1 MTLITVDTESN
12 TSMDLDTPLISTTPT
27 TIPTT
32 TPTIIPTTIP
42 TTIPIVEEHSFTF
55 VNSLVDKFYAFMAEI
70 YIEHQ
75 KLKFKYAKDLL
86 NGIVNK
92 PLQPFPQYF
101 LFKLFYNYGVKR
113 RMSNDYIA
121 LLYYSKSAKGY
132 KKTEPITML
141 CRHMLIDL
149 RSMRII
155 SLGIPKSVKIDEF
168 CKTYAIDKTN
178 CDTNGDK
185 YRLYYF
191 TEGTM
196 MTYNPSLKKYNIT
209 IVNTDSDDEDLENPE
224 PKAAFVKKTDKTA
237 KIEDNDLEDYEIV
250 NLDSKDT
257 VTDTDTTVID
267 TVTDTLDS
275 LDLEKSIEIKF
286 NNQFMYSTRKVL
298 GTGSFGSNKSFLD
311 MFEENNKVY
320 NTDLSLIPSNLIKD
334 TVLVFNIE
342 HPENNIISTIKRN
355 TNTLCAVF
363 RFKPELDTE
372 REFSDIISNSNS
384 SNTSYNPTDDTS
396 EDNFTTLMYEKF
408 KILGTNM
415 ITQIQVSNY
424 KKYLTDNNV
433 NVNLYLPKVVK
444 KFEKVTTD
452 ATHFTEVKEQ
462 IDINKISISELETMV
477 NNKSKYFH
485 GYILYGLNGE
495 RSKITNQKYKD
506 LCELKGN
513 KPITIDQTNNKNLFY
528 LYCRLLKQK
537 NVNKFLKEFDTEVS
551 MGGTSYKQ
559 IFMWFYTL
567 IHNYSLSLFKVYHYS
582 FVKKSFNKPDIPY
595 DLKPLCGDLHTMYKS
610 NNTPI
615 TNTIIEQ
622 YLFDLPASKLFWRL
636 FKTPPELSSDTS
648 IPSIPIIPIIPSIP
662 SDTISSN

>member
-1 MTLITVDTESN
+1 MDSVTIDAN
-12 TSMDLDTPLISTTPT
+12 TSMDIDTTDTSTTIT
-27 TIPTT
+27 TSIPTT
-32 TPTIIPTTIP
+32 DTTATT

-55 VNSLVDKFYAFMAEI
+55 VNSLVDKFYTFMAEI

-168 CKTYAIDKTN
+168 CKTYSIDKTN

-224 PKAAFVKKTDKTA
+224 PKAAFVKSPAKT
-237 KIEDNDLEDYEIV
+237 EDNDLEDYEIV
-250 NLDSKDT
+250 NLDRKDT
-257 VTDTDTTVID
+257 VTVTNVID

-320 NTDLSLIPSNLIKD
+320 NTDLSLIPSELIKD

-372 REFSDIISNSNS
+372 REFSDIISI

-396 EDNFTTLMYEKF
+396 EHNFTSLMYEKF

-424 KKYLTDNNV
+424 KKYLSENNV

-444 KFEKVTTD
+444 SFEKVFTKFSKVNEDT
-452 ATHFTEVKEQ
+452 ANFTEVKEQ
-462 IDINKISISELETMV
+462 IDINKISISELETIV

-513 KPITIDQTNNKNLFY
+513 KPITIDQSNNKNLFY

-537 NVNKFLKEFDTEVS
+537 NVNKFLKEFDTEVT

-636 FKTPPELSSDTS
+636 FKTPPELSSISSISS
-648 IPSIPIIPIIPSIP
+648 IPSDITIS

>member
-1 MTLITVDTESN
+1 MDVD
-12 TSMDLDTPLISTTPT
+12 

-32 TPTIIPTTIP
+32 TPTTTSII
-42 TTIPIVEEHSFTF
+42 EEHSFTF
-55 VNSLVDKFYAFMAEI
+55 VNTLVDKFYKFMADV
-70 YIEHQ
+70 YIEHKTLLNKQ
-75 KLKFKYAKDLL
+75 NKDLFDEK
-86 NGIVNK
+86 IVT
-92 PLQPFPQYF
+92 PIQPFPQYF
-101 LFKLFYNYGVKR
+101 LYKLFYNYGVKR

-121 LLYYSKSAKGY
+121 LLYYSKTAKGY
-132 KKTEPITML
+132 KNTEPITML

-149 RSMRII
+149 RYMRII

-168 CKTYAIDKTN
+168 CNTYSIDKTN
-178 CDTNGDK
+178 SATNCEK

-209 IVNTDSDDEDLENPE
+209 IVNTDSDDEQDQDLENPE
-224 PKAAFVKKTDKTA
+224 HKTVFKHS
-237 KIEDNDLEDYEIV
+237 EG
-250 NLDSKDT
+250 KD
-257 VTDTDTTVID
+257 
-267 TVTDTLDS
+267 DS
-275 LDLEKSIEIKF
+275 LSNKLDTMDLDQMDLDKSVEIKF
-286 NNQFMYSTRKVL
+286 NNQFMYSTRKIL
-298 GTGSFGSNKSFLD
+298 GTGNFGSNKSFLD

-320 NTDLSLIPSNLIKD
+320 NTDLSLIPSDLIKD

-355 TNTLCAVF
+355 TNTLCSVF
-363 RFKPELDTE
+363 RFKSELDSQTE
-372 REFSDIISNSNS
+372 YSSIINS
-384 SNTSYNPTDDTS
+384 SYIIGDETS
-396 EDNFTTLMYEKF
+396 ENNFISLIYDNF

-424 KKYLTDNNV
+424 QKYLTDNNV
-433 NVNLYLPKVVK
+433 NVNFYLPKVVK
-444 KFEKVTTD
+444 KFEKVTTNSID
-452 ATHFTEVKEQ
+452 NTEVKEQ
-462 IDINKISISELETMV
+462 IDIHSLSISQLETLV

-513 KPITIDQTNNKNLFY
+513 KPITIDQSNNKNLFY

-537 NVNKFLKEFDTEVS
+537 NVSKFLKEFDNE
-551 MGGTSYKQ
+551 TSIGSTTYKQ

-582 FVKKSFNKPDIPY
+582 FVKKTFNKPDIPY
-595 DLKPLCGDLHTMYKS
+595 DLKPLCGDLHKMYKS

-636 FKTPPELSSDTS
+636 FKNTTDTTIPDTTIPDTTSPATEVSSTA
-648 IPSIPIIPIIPSIP
+648 IPNAI
-662 SDTISSN
+662 

>member
-1 MTLITVDTESN
+1 METKPIPMSLS
-12 TSMDLDTPLISTTPT
+12 IS
-27 TIPTT
+27 
-32 TPTIIPTTIP
+32 
-42 TTIPIVEEHSFTF
+42 EEHSFTF
-55 VNSLVDKFYAFMAEI
+55 VNTLVDKFYKFMADV
-70 YIEHQ
+70 YIEYQ
-75 KLKFKYAKDLL
+75 KLKFKYAEDLL

-132 KKTEPITML
+132 KNTEPITML

-168 CKTYAIDKTN
+168 CNTYNIVKTN
-178 CDTNGDK
+178 CETNCEK

-209 IVNTDSDDEDLENPE
+209 IVNTDSDD
-224 PKAAFVKKTDKTA
+224 
-237 KIEDNDLEDYEIV
+237 DNDLEDYEMV
-250 NLDSKDT
+250 NHESIDDTAITNKLENIDLD
-257 VTDTDTTVID
+257 
-267 TVTDTLDS
+267 
-275 LDLEKSIEIKF
+275 KSVEIKF

-320 NTDLSLIPSNLIKD
+320 NTDLTLIPSELIKD

-363 RFKPELDTE
+363 RFKPELDTQI
-372 REFSDIISNSNS
+372 EFSDIINS
-384 SNTSYNPTDDTS
+384 SSSIEYNPSDESS
-396 EDNFTTLMYEKF
+396 ETNFTTLMYEKF

-415 ITQIQVSNY
+415 CTQIQVSNY
-424 KKYLTDNNV
+424 KKYLSDNNV
-433 NVNLYLPKVVK
+433 NVNFYLPKVVT
-444 KFEKVTTD
+444 KFEKTVTTFSKVD
-452 ATHFTEVKEQ
+452 TDTTNFTEVKEQ
-462 IDINKISISELETMV
+462 IDIHSLSISQLETMV

-513 KPITIDQTNNKNLFY
+513 KPITIDQSNNKNLFY

-537 NVNKFLKEFDTEVS
+537 NVSKFLKEFDTEVS
-551 MGGTSYKQ
+551 VGSATYKQ

-595 DLKPLCGDLHTMYKS
+595 DLKPLCGDLHKMYKS

-636 FKTPPELSSDTS
+636 FKTTSDTT
-648 IPSIPIIPIIPSIP
+648 
-662 SDTISSN
+662 SDTTSSN

>member
-1 MTLITVDTESN
+1 MESV
-12 TSMDLDTPLISTTPT
+12 TMETKPIPMSLSIS
-27 TIPTT
+27 
-32 TPTIIPTTIP
+32 
-42 TTIPIVEEHSFTF
+42 EEHSFTF
-55 VNSLVDKFYAFMAEI
+55 VNTLVDKFYKFMADV
-70 YIEHQ
+70 YIEYQ
-75 KLKFKYAKDLL
+75 KLKFKYAEDLL

-132 KKTEPITML
+132 KNTEPITML

-168 CKTYAIDKTN
+168 CNTYNIVKTN
-178 CDTNGDK
+178 CETNCEK

-209 IVNTDSDDEDLENPE
+209 IVNTDSDD
-224 PKAAFVKKTDKTA
+224 
-237 KIEDNDLEDYEIV
+237 DNDLEDYEMV
-250 NLDSKDT
+250 NHESIDDTAITNKLENIDLD
-257 VTDTDTTVID
+257 
-267 TVTDTLDS
+267 
-275 LDLEKSIEIKF
+275 KSVEIKF

-320 NTDLSLIPSNLIKD
+320 NTDLTLIPSELIKD

-363 RFKPELDTE
+363 RFKPELDTQI
-372 REFSDIISNSNS
+372 EFSDIINS
-384 SNTSYNPTDDTS
+384 SSSIEYNPSDGSS
-396 EDNFTTLMYEKF
+396 ETNFTTLMYEKF

-415 ITQIQVSNY
+415 CTQIQVSNY
-424 KKYLTDNNV
+424 KKYLSDNNV
-433 NVNLYLPKVVK
+433 NVNFYLPKVVT
-444 KFEKVTTD
+444 KFEKTVTTFSKVD
-452 ATHFTEVKEQ
+452 TDTTNFTEVKEQ
-462 IDINKISISELETMV
+462 IDIHSLSISQLETMV

-513 KPITIDQTNNKNLFY
+513 KPITIDQSNNKNLFY

-537 NVNKFLKEFDTEVS
+537 NVSKFLKEFDTEVS
-551 MGGTSYKQ
+551 VGSATYKQ

-567 IHNYSLSLFKVYHYS
+567 IHYYSLSLFKVYHYS

-595 DLKPLCGDLHTMYKS
+595 DLKPLCGDLHKMYKS

-636 FKTPPELSSDTS
+636 FKTTSDTT
-648 IPSIPIIPIIPSIP
+648 
-662 SDTISSN
+662 SDTTSSN

>member
-1 MTLITVDTESN
+1 MATLNDDSV
-12 TSMDLDTPLISTTPT
+12 SMDIDTNPKAVI
-27 TIPTT
+27 
-32 TPTIIPTTIP
+32 
-42 TTIPIVEEHSFTF
+42 EEHSFTF
-55 VNSLVDKFYAFMAEI
+55 VNTLVDKFYKFMADV

-75 KLKFKYAKDLL
+75 SLQNKQSKDLL
-86 NGIVNK
+86 DEKTIK
-92 PLQPFPQYF
+92 PIQPFPQYF
-101 LFKLFYNYGVKR
+101 LFKLFYHYGVKR

-121 LLYYSKSAKGY
+121 LLYYSKTAKGY
-132 KKTEPITML
+132 KNTEPITML

-155 SLGIPKSVKIDEF
+155 SLGIPKAVKLDEF
-168 CKTYAIDKTN
+168 CNTYSIDKTN
-178 CDTNGDK
+178 SDTNSDK

-209 IVNTDSDDEDLENPE
+209 IVNTDSDQDEDLDEDLDDFEMVNHE
-224 PKAAFVKKTDKTA
+224 SIKDESLTNKLEQIDLDKT
-237 KIEDNDLEDYEIV
+237 
-250 NLDSKDT
+250 
-257 VTDTDTTVID
+257 
-267 TVTDTLDS
+267 
-275 LDLEKSIEIKF
+275 IEIKF

-320 NTDLSLIPSNLIKD
+320 NTDLSLIPSELIKD
-334 TVLVFNIE
+334 TALVFNIE

-363 RFKPELDTE
+363 RFKPELDSQ
-372 REFSDIISNSNS
+372 REFSSISSIEY
-384 SNTSYNPTDDTS
+384 TPGDDTS
-396 EDNFTTLMYEKF
+396 EKNFITLVYEHF

-424 KKYLTDNNV
+424 KKYLSDHNV
-433 NVNLYLPKVVK
+433 NVNFYLPKVVK
-444 KFEKVTTD
+444 SFEKVVTTFEKVNED
-452 ATHFTEVKEQ
+452 TTNFKEVKEQ
-462 IDINKISISELETMV
+462 IDIHSISMSQLETLV
-477 NNKSKYFH
+477 NTKSKYFH

-495 RSKITNQKYKD
+495 RSKITNKKYKE

-513 KPITIDQTNNKNLFY
+513 KPITIDQSNNKNLFY
-528 LYCRLLKQK
+528 LYFRLLKQQ
-537 NVNKFLKEFDTEVS
+537 NVTKFLKEFDTVNT
-551 MGGTSYKQ
+551 GNTSYKQ

-567 IHNYSLSLFKVYHYS
+567 IHNYALSLFKTYHYS

-595 DLKPLCGDLHTMYKS
+595 DLKPLCGDLHKMYKS

-615 TNTIIEQ
+615 TNTIVEQ

-636 FKTPPELSSDTS
+636 FKNTTETSDSVPTTV
-648 IPSIPIIPIIPSIP
+648 PTTVPI
-662 SDTISSN
+662 TI